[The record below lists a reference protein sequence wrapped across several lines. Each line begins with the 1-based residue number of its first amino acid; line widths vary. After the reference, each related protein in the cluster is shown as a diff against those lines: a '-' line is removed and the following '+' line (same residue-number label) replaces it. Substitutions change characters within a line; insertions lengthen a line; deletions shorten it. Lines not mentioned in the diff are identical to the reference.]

1 MILIE
6 EIKKPLH
13 FQISQARY
21 IFFHFYIFSKQKYE
35 DATPFHSM
43 SKLTHFCGK
52 HLLLQTCIPFCTP
65 AVKAEAPSSISLF
78 SVFFFN
84 PQCQESPASQMTNVT
99 TLVLWPLRHIH
110 DILHFHIPTGITNIF
125 MTLYPKV
132 PRFQSS
138 EKLEKSE
145 VNRKSIEMC

>member
-1 MILIE
+1 M
-6 EIKKPLH
+6 KMPLH
-13 FQISQARY
+13 SIQCQSWP
-21 IFFHFYIFSKQKYE
+21 IFAVSTCCFKLAFLFAHQQLKQR
-35 DATPFHSM
+35 
-43 SKLTHFCGK
+43 
-52 HLLLQTCIPFCTP
+52 LL
-65 AVKAEAPSSISLF
+65 APSRS
-78 SVFFFN
+78 SVFFFFN

-138 EKLEKSE
+138 FKLTKSE
-145 VNRKSIEMC
+145 VNRKSIEMCRLYFESINLIELWNVG